1 MWYWVCEGKP
11 EHKRFAFNVIEC
23 TRSKIKANYLAAKK
37 KTENHSLD
45 YWVLEDVEHSDPDYK
60 QYKCPACGNEMSK
73 RELDD
78 TWDWAG
84 PHCNECGCT
93 GVAMFAAVT
102 KKPIITGYQAIRAK
116 FASVLGWKKLEEID
130 REIERKR

>member
-11 EHKRFAFNVIEC
+11 EHKRFAFNV
-23 TRSKIKANYLAAKK
+23 
-37 KTENHSLD
+37 
-45 YWVLEDVEHSDPDYK
+45 SDPDYK
-60 QYKCPACGNEMSK
+60 QYKCPACGNEVSK

-93 GVAMFAAVT
+93 GVEMFAVVT

-116 FASVLGWKKLEEID
+116 FASILGWKKLEEID
-130 REIERKR
+130 QEI